1 MNTYIPGVDSDIH
14 ILGRTASRQEPA
26 FFWTGSGI
34 EFMVDGSGLSID
46 FITDYE
52 IYEQWIRV
60 VVDGFTMIRT
70 SLPKGRSTLT
80 VYRNMNPDN
89 RRRVRVLKEVQPMA
103 GDRAGLLFMNAVHT
117 DGKLMPI
124 EKKWLKMEFI
134 GDSITSGEGLAG
146 AAGVTEWNSAV
157 FSTKGHYALE
167 VADSFNADF
176 RIMSQSGWGVYS
188 GWDNNPNT
196 VLPRYY
202 EQVCGLLGGRTQI
215 DAGALDRNAFDT
227 WQPDVVMVNL
237 GTNDASAFRTDAW
250 VDEKTGRIYKQE
262 KNPDGSSEQDSVDR
276 FENAVYQFIALLRK
290 NNPNACIIWMYGM
303 LGREIE
309 NYIVETVDRYKKDN
323 TDDKVS
329 YLRLPDLESGW
340 AGANNHP
347 GTPSHHAAAQTII
360 EYLRGLLHD

>member
-14 ILGRTASRQEPA
+14 IFHHTASRQEPA

-60 VVDGFTMIRT
+60 EVDGFTMIRT

-103 GDRAGLLFMNAVHT
+103 GDRAGLLFVNAVHT

-157 FSTKGHYALE
+157 FSTE
-167 VADSFNADF
+167 
-176 RIMSQSGWGVYS
+176 
-188 GWDNNPNT
+188 
-196 VLPRYY
+196 
-202 EQVCGLLGGRTQI
+202 RT
-215 DAGALDRNAFDT
+215 LC
-227 WQPDVVMVNL
+227 
-237 GTNDASAFRTDAW
+237 S
-250 VDEKTGRIYKQE
+250 
-262 KNPDGSSEQDSVDR
+262 
-276 FENAVYQFIALLRK
+276 
-290 NNPNACIIWMYGM
+290 
-303 LGREIE
+303 
-309 NYIVETVDRYKKDN
+309 
-323 TDDKVS
+323 
-329 YLRLPDLESGW
+329 
-340 AGANNHP
+340 
-347 GTPSHHAAAQTII
+347 
-360 EYLRGLLHD
+360 